1 MTPAGHTAS
10 RGGTLVERYRR
21 NYGIPASTPLTA
33 ADVAR
38 HLERELEL
46 TERLLASAPE
56 ERREVFDACYSS
68 LYEELPWLNEADATR
83 GVGDWPA
90 LIGPPPA
97 RVYEVG
103 SGQGGLAVALAA
115 RGYDVTASE
124 ITLERGGE
132 RPAHERLRW
141 GETDGVHLDRYAAAG
156 TYDAVVSNQ
165 VVEHLHPDDLP
176 AHLRGALALLRAGG
190 IYALNTPLAWHGP
203 ADIGAVFGFD
213 APVGMHLREYRY
225 GELRDLARAA
235 GFGTVK
241 AAVGLP
247 SRVRHRVGGSMH
259 ASAAYC
265 DYVVG
270 VEQALDRL
278 PSFAAKRAAAFL
290 RAPLLPR
297 TLLVVAVKD

>member
-1 MTPAGHTAS
+1 MTPHGHSGPRAA
-10 RGGTLVERYRR
+10 TLVERYRR
-21 NYGIPASTPLTA
+21 NYGIPDSAPLTA
-33 ADVAR
+33 SDVAK

-46 TERLLASAPE
+46 TERLLASAPH

-68 LYEELPWLNEADATR
+68 LYEELPWLNEADSTR
-83 GVGDWPA
+83 GAGDWPA

-115 RGYDVTASE
+115 HGYDMTASE

-132 RPAHERLRW
+132 RPAHDRLRW
-141 GETDGVHLDRYAAAG
+141 DETDGVHLDRYAPAG
-156 TYDAVVSNQ
+156 AFDAVISNQ

-176 AHLRGALALLRAGG
+176 AHLRGAAALLRSGG
-190 IYALNTPLAWHGP
+190 VYALNTPLAWHGP
-203 ADIGAVFGFD
+203 ADISAVFGFD

-225 GELRDLARAA
+225 GELRDLALDA
-235 GFGTVK
+235 GFGTVR

-247 SRVRHRVGGSMH
+247 GRMRRHLGGPMH
-259 ASAAYC
+259 SSAAYC
-265 DYVVG
+265 DYVVH
-270 VEQALDRL
+270 VEQVLERL
-278 PSFAAKRAAAFL
+278 PRRAARRAAALL

-297 TLLVVAVKD
+297 TLLVVVVKN